1 MQPGWHTHTNQP
13 SWCVWPCA
21 QVTNLATVTPEN
33 SLQGPVTTTAA
44 IQLVLSGCLLTPV
57 QLQLTNL
64 KTWAVGQVA
73 WTLTASGSPA
83 NLIVD
88 KQSSSGGGGSAQIT
102 LTAQPSVVGTA
113 TAWLSGTLQV
123 CGCVGCGWER
133 REGPAGWRVSTL
145 LAHSVSYNCNSS
157 GPSPMSTS
165 PVVVTIAPC

>member
-1 MQPGWHTHTNQP
+1 M
-13 SWCVWPCA
+13 
-21 QVTNLATVTPEN
+21 TNLATVTPEN
-33 SLQGPVTTTAA
+33 SPQGPVTTTAA

-123 CGCVGCGWER
+123 CGCVGCVGGCG
-133 REGPAGWRVSTL
+133 EGPNRAAGQHPACSQRHVTGCRT
-145 LAHSVSYNCNSS
+145 NDCNSC
-157 GPSPMSTS
+157 GHPPMSTS
-165 PVVVTIAPC
+165 PLVTIAPC